1 MSELRYTVQYD
12 HRLGLHRWQIAPGQ
26 RLLPPPVAAARRF
39 PRLVSLGGGA
49 GLAILLQGL
58 KATLFAPG
66 SAWVSAE
73 GGQRLTA
80 IVSVG
85 TDGDGSAYLAPREC
99 LLALFEGDATTA
111 AIFDLP
117 LNGTGEEQSQRLV
130 LEPDG
135 AVSRA
140 LGAIGAADL
149 IVIGP
154 ARLYASL
161 IAVLLVKEIAEAI
174 GRSKA
179 RGVLVMNLM
188 TELGQTDGYTATD
201 HLLAIRSHAP
211 AVRIHDVLFNTAP
224 FAPELL
230 ARYAA
235 HGRVPVATNVGHLLA
250 HGCRPIGRDLLGQ
263 GPTVRHDPAKL
274 ARAVLDLVRT

>member
-1 MSELRYTVQYD
+1 MSELRYTFEYD
-12 HRLGLHRWQIAPGQ
+12 PHLGLYRWQIVPGQ
-26 RLLPPPVAAARRF
+26 QLLPPPVVAAPRF
-39 PRLVSLGGGA
+39 PRLVALGGGA

-58 KATLFAPG
+58 KAALSLPG
-66 SAWVSAE
+66 SAWLP
-73 GGQRLTA
+73 GGDRERLTA
-80 IVSVG
+80 IE
-85 TDGDGSAYLAPREC
+85 P
-99 LLALFEGDATTA
+99 
-111 AIFDLP
+111 
-117 LNGTGEEQSQRLV
+117 NGA
-130 LEPDG
+130 G

-140 LGAIGAADL
+140 LGAIEAADL

-179 RGVLVMNLM
+179 RVVLAMNLM

-211 AVRIHDVLFNTAP
+211 TVRIHDVLFNTASV
-224 FAPELL
+224 APELR

-235 HGRVPVATNVGHLLA
+235 RGRAPVETNLEHLRA
-250 HGCRPIGRDLLGQ
+250 SGCRPIGRDLLGQ
-263 GPTVRHDPAKL
+263 GPMVRHDPAKL
-274 ARAVLDLVRT
+274 ARAVLESEVDQIAALEKEK

>member
-1 MSELRYTVQYD
+1 VSELRYTVEYD
-12 HRLGLHRWQIAPGQ
+12 HRVGLYRWQIAPGQ
-26 RLLPPPVAAARRF
+26 QLLPPPVVAARRF
-39 PRLVSLGGGA
+39 PRLVALGGGA

-58 KATLFAPG
+58 EAALSLPG
-66 SAWVSAE
+66 SAWLP
-73 GGQRLTA
+73 GGGRERLTA
-80 IVSVG
+80 I
-85 TDGDGSAYLAPREC
+85 
-99 LLALFEGDATTA
+99 
-111 AIFDLP
+111 
-117 LNGTGEEQSQRLV
+117 
-130 LEPDG
+130 EPDG
-135 AVSRA
+135 DRAVSRA
-140 LGAIGAADL
+140 LGAIEAADL
-149 IVIGP
+149 IVLGP
-154 ARLYASL
+154 ARLHASL
-161 IAVLLVKEIAEAI
+161 IAVLRAKDIAEAI

-224 FAPELL
+224 LAPELR

-263 GPTVRHDPAKL
+263 GPMVRHDPAKL